1 MKGSSKTAITVTVC
15 GLFAA
20 ISVVLML
27 VSYIGTLS
35 YALAAAAG
43 ALLILIDLELGTKY
57 AFTVYFAVSVLSFML
72 CNKEAALCY
81 TLFFGYYPIL
91 KAFIEK
97 LHNKTV
103 QWSIKLAVFIVA
115 FAGVMILGAWLFS
128 IPIDDMG
135 YGIIGIAALCVALV
149 VMFVIYDIALT
160 RIITFYIYKYQEK
173 FRRLLRLNKGNI

>member
-43 ALLILIDLELGTKY
+43 ALLILIYLELGTKN

-97 LHNKTV
+97 
-103 QWSIKLAVFIVA
+103 F
-115 FAGVMILGAWLFS
+115 LG
-128 IPIDDMG
+128 
-135 YGIIGIAALCVALV
+135 
-149 VMFVIYDIALT
+149 
-160 RIITFYIYKYQEK
+160 YQEAFWGLPDAERPEITIVIK
-173 FRRLLRLNKGNI
+173 TSKAGNKYVNFELVDA